1 LKRFLSSLFGSA
13 PKQEEKEQPE
23 RSKYMPAQEVPI
35 EESFTL
41 KFTQQGGKF
50 IYCENTD
57 EALRAF
63 DDVIKEKKW
72 TSSEMLCFDTS
83 LLEHFQRDDITPTK
97 TNLNAKFLL
106 TSCEFLVAHDG
117 SIIMCDQQIA
127 NHKLADLPECFV
139 IFAGTKQLTDT
150 LSEGLKGIKH
160 KYKKNIPINI
170 TSIKHF
176 KKSAEE
182 NQENFLT
189 YGLPIKDVFLIL
201 LEDF

>member
-1 LKRFLSSLFGSA
+1 MKRFLSSIFGNTA
-13 PKQEEKEQPE
+13 KKEEKDKPEQ
-23 RSKYMPAQEVPI
+23 SKYMPAREIPI
-35 EESFTL
+35 EEAFTL

-50 IYCENTD
+50 LYCENTE
-57 EALRAF
+57 EAVRAF
-63 DDVIKEKKW
+63 DNVIQEKKW
-72 TSSEMLCFDTS
+72 TSSEMLCFDNG
-83 LLEHFQRDDITPTK
+83 LLEKFERDDITPTR
-97 TNLNAKFLL
+97 TNLNARFFL

-117 SIIMCDQQIA
+117 SIIMCDKQIA
-127 NHKLADLPECFV
+127 NHKLSDLPECFV

-160 KYKKNIPINI
+160 KYKKKIPINI

-176 KKSAEE
+176 KKPTEE

>member
-1 LKRFLSSLFGSA
+1 
-13 PKQEEKEQPE
+13 
-23 RSKYMPAQEVPI
+23 MPAREVPI
-35 EESFTL
+35 EEAFTL

-50 IYCENTD
+50 LYCENTE
-57 EALRAF
+57 EAVRAF
-63 DDVIKEKKW
+63 DNVIQEKKW
-72 TSSEMLCFDTS
+72 TSSEMLCFDNG
-83 LLEHFQRDDITPTK
+83 LLEKFERDDITPTK
-97 TNLNAKFLL
+97 TNLNARFFL

-117 SIIMCDQQIA
+117 SIIMCDKQIA
-127 NHKLADLPECFV
+127 NHKLSDLPECFV

-160 KYKKNIPINI
+160 KYKKKIPINI

-176 KKSAEE
+176 KKPTEE

>member
-1 LKRFLSSLFGSA
+1 MKRLLSSLFGSA
-13 PKQEEKEQPE
+13 PKQESKEHPE
-23 RSKYMPAQEVPI
+23 RSKYMPKDEVPI
-35 EESFTL
+35 EEGFTL

-57 EALRAF
+57 EAIKAF
-63 DDVIKEKKW
+63 DDVIHEKKW
-72 TSSEMLCFDTS
+72 GSSEMLCFDTS
-83 LLEHFQRDDITPTK
+83 LLERFQRKDITPTK
-97 TNLNAKFLL
+97 TNLNARFFL

-160 KYKKNIPINI
+160 KYKNNIPINI

-176 KKSAEE
+176 KKTAEE